1 MEDTGSD
8 YESSVEYRIKREKL
22 YALISATN
30 SSKYMY
36 SDHIESCCRGLN
48 AMDTSSSL
56 LLDAFHDNLWE
67 LVNSHDCCD
76 DYDSAVRRINNVL

>member
-1 MEDTGSD
+1 MGNDI
-8 YESSVEYRIKREKL
+8 ESSVEYRIERERL
-22 YALISATN
+22 NALIIATN
-30 SSKYMY
+30 RSKYTY
-36 SDHIESCCRGLN
+36 SDHIESCCEALN

-76 DYDSAVRRINNVL
+76 DYETAVRWVNNALE